1 MEVIMNSCMFN
12 AILFELIAI
21 AKLIGNIVLEFKED
35 TGENTIINDL
45 SFWVLQGFAVVLL
58 QLDKIIQLLGN

>member
-1 MEVIMNSCMFN
+1 MNSCMFN

-21 AKLIGNIVLEFKED
+21 AKLIDNIVLEFKE
-35 TGENTIINDL
+35 GIREKTIMDNL